1 MPAGGEASATALS
14 CTCGETAVVDQA
26 NFRRRI
32 ASPDFLAPSRVS
44 GTSLGP
50 SRNGIA
56 AMYHSSCRRPGQAMT
71 ETRSVSVTGPVRDSV
86 RAARRTGRLVKP

>member
-32 ASPDFLAPSRVS
+32 ASPDFLARVS

-56 AMYHSSCRRPGQAMT
+56 AMYHSSYRRPGQAMT